1 MPPMSAPITK
11 FGDTRLVIVSV
22 ADKPALGAN
31 ANDNGITLYRAPNAE
46 RDPVLDWKRNR
57 KSDDFVYLKRT
68 R

>member
-1 MPPMSAPITK
+1 MSSMSAPITK

-31 ANDNGITLYRAPNAE
+31 AHDSGIKHYRAPDAE

-57 KSDDFVYLKRT
+57 KSNYFVDLKRT